1 MKLKKKKGHVTQK
14 KIYDLKIDKPLQFS
28 LNSAEKLLW
37 HVKNNIINIK
47 KNLFPIL
54 STHYTR
60 DYFLS
65 SNNKIRATLDFNFR
79 NSILYGYQNLD
90 FLRNNKNFIIEMK
103 YNKDYDNF
111 VKSNIEFISA
121 RLSKS
126 SKYFV
131 SAMEN
136 SKIYG
141 L

>member
-1 MKLKKKKGHVTQK
+1 MN
-14 KIYDLKIDKPLQFS
+14 I
-28 LNSAEKLLW
+28 AEKLLW